1 MLHPSL
7 GDIYYLFLSAERSSF
22 SPPFCTSFPKPSMV
36 LQAVASKLIAM
47 HMKITITWCIVV
59 GTAPHL
65 LDQ

>member
-1 MLHPSL
+1 
-7 GDIYYLFLSAERSSF
+7 
-22 SPPFCTSFPKPSMV
+22 MV